1 MRVLAIDTALAACA
15 AAVLDTDHGIV
26 ASETLPVVRGHAE
39 SLIPLTARLA
49 DKDSQNTLTPA
60 ETLPPRG
67 GVRRRGRMHY
77 TRCDV
82 ASLARSSKPHRPAEI
97 STCAALLSI

>member
-1 MRVLAIDTALAACA
+1 
-15 AAVLDTDHGIV
+15 
-26 ASETLPVVRGHAE
+26 
-39 SLIPLTARLA
+39 
-49 DKDSQNTLTPA
+49 
-60 ETLPPRG
+60 
-67 GVRRRGRMHY
+67 MHY